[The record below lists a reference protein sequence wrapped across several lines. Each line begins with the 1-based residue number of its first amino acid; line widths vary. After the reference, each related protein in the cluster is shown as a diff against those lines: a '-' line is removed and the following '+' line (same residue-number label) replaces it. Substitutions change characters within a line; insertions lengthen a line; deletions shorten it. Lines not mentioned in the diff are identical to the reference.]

1 MAENT
6 EKSLK
11 TIEELKSMHDVPD
24 AVFEGVKAANNWKT
38 GRQVTEA
45 EFSIACDRFKNS
57 PIDGRKSKEEVKG

>member
-57 PIDGRKSKEEVKG
+57 PIDGRKSEEEVKG

>member
-1 MAENT
+1 MAEKN
-6 EKSLK
+6 EMSLK

-45 EFSIACDRFKNS
+45 EFSLACDRFRNS
-57 PIDGRKSKEEVKG
+57 PIDGRNIKEEVKG